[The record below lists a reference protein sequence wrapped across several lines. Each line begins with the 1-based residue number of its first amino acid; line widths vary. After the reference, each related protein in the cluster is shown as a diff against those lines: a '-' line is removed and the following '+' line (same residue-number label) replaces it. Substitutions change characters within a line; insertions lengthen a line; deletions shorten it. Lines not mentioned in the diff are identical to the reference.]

1 MATAT
6 ETVQGPAAT
15 AGPCAWPAFDS
26 VEEGTRRVRRA
37 LVDARH
43 KAEDAATDAR
53 LTVRRHPLTAV
64 GAGMATGAVLGAA
77 VGFVFAWFART
88 HE

>member
-6 ETVQGPAAT
+6 ETVQGSAAP

-37 LVDARH
+37 FVDARH
-43 KAEDAATDAR
+43 KAEDVATDAR

-64 GAGMATGAVLGAA
+64 GAGMAAGAVLGAA
-77 VGFVFAWFART
+77 CGFVFAWFAGTRD
-88 HE
+88 